1 MSTLNDLWFE
11 YLRGEGYTGSIN
23 DMLQQALQDETRIV
37 TGKPNS

>member
-23 DMLQQALQDETRIV
+23 DMLQQACQDRDWETEQL
-37 TGKPNS
+37 K